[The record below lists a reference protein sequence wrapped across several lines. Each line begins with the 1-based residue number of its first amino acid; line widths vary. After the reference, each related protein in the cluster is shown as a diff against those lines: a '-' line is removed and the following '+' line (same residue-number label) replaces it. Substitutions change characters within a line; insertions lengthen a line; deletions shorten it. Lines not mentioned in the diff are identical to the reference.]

1 LTCRKSWYSLI
12 RGRKSL
18 IYSSDP
24 ADSESCRRP
33 SKGVE
38 GVLYGG
44 KLFMKKKLV
53 SILLSLSMC
62 TAYAMPLTAV
72 AEAPAEEPTVVE
84 TEAPNANTKEFKFV
98 GTPTGAKLEVQ
109 YGDTISL
116 AGVGAWAVGGTSA
129 GGVNVTGFSEKVLV
143 NSQDNA
149 SKFSKG
155 VEYTLD
161 SKSSKFASIEN
172 GVLKAEGVNKT
183 ATVNVTVK
191 TGGELEATGT
201 LSVSLK
207 PKDISNVANGVVS
220 SGLIKVLYPQ
230 ATGNDLKASKL
241 ATVDFETELGSGKKY
256 ASLDDVVKKFKGKK
270 GVTFKI
276 QNLTDGMFR
285 KGLPQQL
292 GTETDVELKAN
303 QDYTV
308 TAEIGLVGDT
318 NKKYNNYTVNEPVEV
333 GGKKYNCYVKTG
345 SAASGGYAEKNSVT
359 NKYPVQD
366 DVTIIIQGKKNYT
379 GTFVVTGCKVKNLE
393 TQRIYAKTGTG
404 LLAGSTVKFG
414 EAEDILSGIY
424 FDNDTTAQDAAVLKD
439 AVKLKALTKNIKI
452 DGKTNKV
459 TVKSVANTAKDN
471 VAKISVTSK
480 KNKNAA
486 TEIEFTVTAK
496 SISTQGFDFTDTKAV
511 GTTDKKKYYK
521 TLAEFEKKFGAN
533 GKGLDLSWKDIS
545 SGKEKVVKLKA
556 GKDYNIAVTKAGIQ
570 ILDKNGKG
578 TGVYT
583 DKATKKKISNELIY
597 TVTGSGNYKGS
608 VTGSIVVPLEPQ
620 LITGAAVAS
629 GKSVTFGSVEANI
642 FDYVFVDEDGL
653 KTTGSTGIKGNAD
666 VIKNFK
672 VKGDKN
678 VKIDKEGNITVKNV
692 DKNGTKITVTSKK
705 NKAAECEYKF
715 KLAEAN
721 LSKISPKFDEAAFSG
736 KTYAD
741 ASKAQEALKKI
752 KVSVGEKTKLKAD
765 KDYTV
770 KLANGSTA
778 SDKKSYSAQVV
789 ITGKS
794 GSNYT
799 GTATSGSISVNLKV
813 KESK

>member
-24 ADSESCRRP
+24 ADSGSCRRP

-98 GTPTGAKLEVQ
+98 QTSTGAKLEVQ
-109 YGDTISL
+109 YGDSISL
-116 AGVGAWAVGGTSA
+116 DGKGAWAVGGTSA

-143 NSQDNA
+143 DSQANVN
-149 SKFSKG
+149 KFTK
-155 VEYTLD
+155 VEYSLD
-161 SKSSKFASIEN
+161 SKSAKFAEIDSNNNLIAN
-172 GVLKAEGVNKT
+172 GVNKT
-183 ATVNVTVK
+183 ATVNVTVT

-207 PKDISNVANGVVS
+207 PKDITNVANGVVS
-220 SGLIKVLYPQ
+220 GALIKKLGPHLTSNY
-230 ATGNDLKASKL
+230 KASDL

-270 GVTFKI
+270 GVSFKI
-276 QNLTDGMFR
+276 RNIADDMFTT
-285 KGLPQQL
+285 GNPGQISSQL
-292 GTETDVELKAN
+292 GKDVELKAN

-424 FDNDTTAQDAAVLKD
+424 FDNDTTAQDPAVLKD
-439 AVKLKALTKNIKI
+439 AVKLKAVTKNIKI

-511 GTTDKKKYYK
+511 GTTEKKKYYK

-533 GKGLDLSWKDIS
+533 GKGLDLSWKDNS

-556 GKDYNIAVTKAGIQ
+556 GKDYKIAVTKAGIQ

-583 DKATKKKISNELIY
+583 NKAKDDISSELIY

-642 FDYVFVDEDGL
+642 FDYVFVDKEGL
-653 KTTGSTGIKGNAD
+653 KTTGRTGIKGNAD

-678 VKIDKEGNITVKNV
+678 VKIDKEGNITVKTV

-721 LSKISPKFDEAAFSG
+721 LSKINPSFDDAAFSG

-741 ASKAQEALKKI
+741 ASKAQDALKKI
-752 KVSVGEKTKLKAD
+752 KVTVGEKTKLKAD

-778 SDKKSYSAQVV
+778 ADKKSYTADVV

-799 GTATSGSISVNLKV
+799 GTATKAGITVNLKV